1 MDDQTDRR
9 SYGALRNEEIISAL
23 HSSQDFF
30 GLFDTHNE
38 MLTTV
43 KLTNTSSHRGQVVPT
58 FCGTFLLFK
67 KKIWCGSEGD
77 TEMQSTDGEEL

>member
-43 KLTNTSSHRGQVVPT
+43 KLTNTSSQLPLWWKPRISILLACFQHPT
-58 FCGTFLLFK
+58 
-67 KKIWCGSEGD
+67 
-77 TEMQSTDGEEL
+77 QHY

>member
-43 KLTNTSSHRGQVVPT
+43 KLTNTSSQLP
-58 FCGTFLLFK
+58 L
-67 KKIWCGSEGD
+67 
-77 TEMQSTDGEEL
+77 